1 MPRLP
6 NELNIKDRKTQ
17 VTQTSGSVVFKIP
30 LGAEHQKMGHF
41 VSQEVIDGILVIRYA
56 TKTESPSFRIEA
68 VEEFEVKFN

>member
-41 VSQEVIDGILVIRYA
+41 VSQEVIDGMLVIRYA
-56 TKTESPSFRIEA
+56 TKTESPAFRIEA